1 MDRVSWDD
9 DRITTHVWVMAG
21 VRRSNQEGIPA
32 MVRHRGEA
40 MGGLLLLKIS
50 LLDGTARA
58 YTQQRDLDG
67 RLGWMAVPRD
77 EALPEAE
84 IEAYLERALKRD
96 PDLWLV
102 EVEDRQGRN
111 PFSPEA

>member
-1 MDRVSWDD
+1 MSWDD
-9 DRITTHVWVMAG
+9 DRIATHVWVMAG

-84 IEAYLERALKRD
+84 IEAYLERALNATRTFGSLK
-96 PDLWLV
+96 
-102 EVEDRQGRN
+102 
-111 PFSPEA
+111 